1 MTRRITFKG
10 EEFLLVGEND
20 GAIATREQY
29 ENGLASFAYL
39 LPDGKVM
46 RFGQE
51 IGTEADIRFLEET
64 SCRMKP
70 EATVNMAIHPSW
82 SEPVN

>member
-10 EEFLLVGEND
+10 EEFLLVGGND
-20 GAIATREQY
+20 GAIATQEQY
-29 ENGLASFAYL
+29 ENGLAAFAYL
-39 LPDGKVM
+39 LPDGRVL

-64 SCRMKP
+64 DVKPKP
-70 EATVNMAIHPSW
+70 EALANVGSHPSW
-82 SEPVN
+82 LGPMD